1 MTGMSIRWADDHL
14 RVYGELLERVNR
26 ESPVI
31 LPRIVNQ
38 VGNKAKTI
46 VIRNLREQTGLP
58 RKTIVAAV
66 GNPATARANGRLS
79 YEMTTRGGFIRLK
92 YLKPSEKPQG
102 VVARPFGQ
110 PQLFPG
116 AFMKGGRFPK
126 RVMVPKFR
134 GHVMQRLDT
143 AGRKLTQVRSTVRI
157 PHEMTVG
164 ATKAAFERTA
174 APLLRQRV
182 EAMLIKRFGGR

>member
-1 MTGMSIRWADDHL
+1 MTGMSMRWADDHL
-14 RVYGELLERVNR
+14 RHYAQLLEQVNR
-26 ESPVI
+26 ETPVV

-38 VGNKAKTI
+38 VGNRAKTI
-46 VIRNLREQTGLP
+46 VIRTLTAQTGLP

-92 YLKPSEKPQG
+92 YLRPRETRPG

-110 PQLFPG
+110 AKLFPG
-116 AFMKGGRFPK
+116 AFMRGGRFPK
-126 RVMVPKFR
+126 RVGVPAFG
-134 GHVMQRLDT
+134 GHVMQRLDR
-143 AGRKLTQVRSTVRI
+143 AGRHLTQVRSLVRI

-164 ATKAAFERTA
+164 ATRQAFERTA

-182 EAMLIKRFGGR
+182 EAMLIKRFGR